1 MARLPV
7 WILLLGLCPWLEAS
21 GKNSAI
27 TTVNGI
33 LGESVTLPLKI
44 KNPQDV
50 ENIAWSSPDMSV
62 AFVQPRPSDAPQ
74 LSVTHQDYYGRLNVS
89 RDNYD
94 LVISHLRAEDSRVYT
109 ANINTEHGE
118 KTETRR
124 FSLHV
129 YSRLG
134 TVTITRSV
142 TPTEN
147 GTCNVT
153 LTCRV
158 EESENV
164 TFSWTPP
171 GAGPVLYL
179 SQGPGGHKG
188 AVTCTAWNP
197 VSRSNASVDAEL
209 LCTDTVPRCEH
220 CRSWVLAAT
229 GPVALLLVLLL
240 VGVLLLLRH
249 KTQRQ
254 RPPQDTSSEKT
265 LYKQVTVSQPAD
277 ARVYDDIPASKVVPP
292 KEELRIYSLVQ
303 YSDKMRPGSP
313 PEGRAS
319 GMSNY
324 ANVV

>member
-7 WILLLGLCPWLEAS
+7 CILLFGLCTWLEAS

-27 TTVNGI
+27 TSVNGI

-50 ENIAWSSPDMSV
+50 ENIAWSSPEMSV
-62 AFVQPRPSDAPQ
+62 AFVQPKFRDAPQ
-74 LSVTHQDYYGRLNVS
+74 VSVTHQNYYGRLNVS

-109 ANINTEHGE
+109 ANINTKHGKE
-118 KTETRR
+118 TETQR

-129 YSRLG
+129 YGRLG

-142 TPTEN
+142 TPIEN

-153 LTCRV
+153 LTCWV
-158 EESENV
+158 EGGENV
-164 TFSWTPP
+164 TFSWTPL

-197 VSRSNASVDAEL
+197 VSSSNASVNAEL
-209 LCTDTVPRCEH
+209 LCTDAVPGCEL
-220 CRSWVLAAT
+220 CRSWVLAAA
-229 GPVALLLVLLL
+229 PFVLLLVLLTAA
-240 VGVLLLLRH
+240 VLLFLRH
-249 KTQRQ
+249 KALRQ

-265 LYKQVTVSQPAD
+265 LYTQVMVSQPAD
-277 ARVYDDIPASKVVPP
+277 ARVYDDIPCSKMAPP
-292 KEELRIYSLVQ
+292 KEELRIYSMVQ
-303 YSDKMRPGSP
+303 YSDKTRPGSP
-313 PEGRAS
+313 PEGGSS
-319 GMSNY
+319 GMTNY